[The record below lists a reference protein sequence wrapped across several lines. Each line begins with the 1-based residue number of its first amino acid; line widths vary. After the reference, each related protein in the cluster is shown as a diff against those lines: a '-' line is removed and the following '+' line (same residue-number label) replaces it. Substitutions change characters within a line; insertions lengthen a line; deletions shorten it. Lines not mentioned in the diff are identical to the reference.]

1 MDKEIKKWS
10 VKWWRSTGE
19 QENKR
24 MKNNGWGD
32 GDNMWQNI
40 LYNICDLLYIG
51 EKYLNDMLT
60 L

>member
-1 MDKEIKKWS
+1 
-10 VKWWRSTGE
+10 
-19 QENKR
+19 